1 MTYLLIFAEMFKVGL
16 FSVGGGLATLP
27 FLFELTTKYDWFT
40 ADELTNMIAVSE
52 SSPGPI
58 GVNMATYLG
67 FQTGGVLCGIVST
80 LALVMPSII
89 VILIIARILE
99 KFRDSIAVRNLFY
112 GLRAAVSGL
121 LAVSVLNVFFQTF
134 IIAGAENITYAID
147 FKKLILFAALLFGV
161 FKFKKHPL
169 FYIAIGAVCGAVFSL

>member
-1 MTYLLIFAEMFKVGL
+1 MIYLLVFAEMFKVGL

-67 FQTGGVLCGIVST
+67 FQTGGVLCGIAST

-99 KFRDSIAVRNLFY
+99 KFRDSIAVKNLFY

-121 LAVSVLNVFFQTF
+121 LTVSVLNVFMQTF
-134 IIAGAENITYAID
+134 FVAGAESLIYSID
-147 FKKLILFAALLFGV
+147 FKKLALFAVLLFGV

-169 FYIAIGAVCGAVFSL
+169 VYIATGAVCGAVFS

>member
-58 GVNMATYLG
+58 GVNMSTYLG

-99 KFRDSIAVRNLFY
+99 EFRSSIAVKNLFY

-121 LAVSVLNVFFQTF
+121 LAASVLNVFFQTF
-134 IIAGAENITYAID
+134 ITAGAESFIYAID
-147 FKKLILFAALLFGV
+147 FKKLILFAALLYGV

-169 FYIAIGAVCGAVFSL
+169 LYIAIGAVCGAVFSL

>member
-1 MTYLLIFAEMFKVGL
+1 MIYLTLFLTFFEIGL
-16 FSVGGGLATLP
+16 FTFGGGYAMISLIREKALALGWLTEE
-27 FLFELTTKYDWFT
+27 EL
-40 ADELTNMIAVSE
+40 LNMIAVSE

-99 KFRDSIAVRNLFY
+99 KFRESVAVKNLFY

-134 IIAGAENITYAID
+134 IIAGAESLIYAID
-147 FKKLILFAALLFGV
+147 FKKLILFGVLLFGV

-169 FYIAIGAVCGAVFSL
+169 LYIAIGAACGAIFSL